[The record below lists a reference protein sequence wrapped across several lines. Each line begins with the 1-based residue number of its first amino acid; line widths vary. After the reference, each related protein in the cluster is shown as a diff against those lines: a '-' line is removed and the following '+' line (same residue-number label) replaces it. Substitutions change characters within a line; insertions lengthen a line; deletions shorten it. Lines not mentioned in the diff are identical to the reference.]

1 MLAVFC
7 SGCRSG
13 APKPPKYQQKEVTA
27 HREAS
32 ELDRAA
38 AVMPEVSTIAE
49 SAAGEVAPASHLEE
63 AVDLQLLPEPLVLP
77 MTEAELLLTP
87 SQLELT
93 EVLISVQRSYPK
105 VLNAMLER
113 QIADGKQTSAA
124 GEFDLQ
130 VKGFGIA
137 APMGYYKTYRNGVS
151 LEQPLYSGGYAYGGY
166 KIGDGNFEPWYGERE
181 TNEGGEFALG
191 FGTPLLKGRAIDKRR
206 EALLISDVARQ
217 AVEPAIQAQVLEVVR
232 LASINYWY
240 WVASGQ
246 AVDAQRAL
254 LELAQKR
261 VNQIE
266 ERVKAG
272 DLPQI
277 VRLNNDQLIAAREAK
292 VIQAER
298 KLQQA
303 AIKLSLYLR
312 SGDGE
317 PIIPAESQLPRSF
330 PASSLPDD
338 EKLASDI
345 AQAVAASPELRELNM
360 QTRQLRIE
368 LAQAEN
374 MLLPKLDANILA
386 KKDVGAAASPKGDK
400 TPFQLEAG
408 LYGEIPLQR
417 REARGKIES
426 VQGKLMQTEIKR
438 QFAVNQVTAAVQD
451 AVSALQ
457 ASAQRINRANTNV
470 RLAAQTLDLGREQF
484 NAGDIDL
491 ISLNI
496 YEQSTTDARFL
507 LIEAQAD
514 YFAAMAD
521 YRAALSLT
529 PLGSS
534 G

>member
-1 MLAVFC
+1 MLI
-7 SGCRSG
+7 
-13 APKPPKYQQKEVTA
+13 E
-27 HREAS
+27 
-32 ELDRAA
+32 DRNKAD
-38 AVMPEVSTIAE
+38 MSEVSSTLE
-49 SAAGEVAPASHLEE
+49 SHAGEIAPASHLQEMEE
-63 AVDLQLLPEPLVLP
+63 LQLLPEPLVLP
-77 MTEAELLLTP
+77 MAEAELLLAP
-87 SQLELT
+87 AQLELQ
-93 EVLISVQRSYPK
+93 EVLHSVQMSYPK
-105 VLNAMLER
+105 VLSAILER
-113 QIADGKQTSAA
+113 QIADGKQASAA
-124 GEFDLQ
+124 GEFDLK

-137 APMGYYKTYRNGVS
+137 APMGYYKTYRNGIS
-151 LEQPLYSGGYAYGGY
+151 LEQPLYGGGYAYGGY
-166 KIGDGNFEPWYGERE
+166 KIGDGNFEPWYGERA

-191 FGTPLLKGRAIDKRR
+191 LGTPLLQGRTIDKRR
-206 EALLISDVARQ
+206 EALLKSTVARQ

-240 WVASGQ
+240 WVAAGQ

-254 LELAQKR
+254 LELAQHR

-277 VRLNNDQLIAAREAK
+277 VRINNDQLIASREAK
-292 VIQAER
+292 VIQSER

-312 SGDGE
+312 RDDGE
-317 PIIPAESQLPRSF
+317 PIIPAESQLPRLF
-330 PASSLPDD
+330 PASSLPDSN
-338 EKLASDI
+338 ELASDI

-360 QTRQLRIE
+360 QAQQLRIE
-368 LAQAEN
+368 LARAEN
-374 MLLPKLDANILA
+374 MLLPQLDASILA

-417 REARGKIES
+417 RKARGMIES
-426 VQGKLMQTEIKR
+426 VQGKLTQNEIKR
-438 QFAVNQVTAAVQD
+438 QFAVNRVTAAVQD

-457 ASAQRINRANTNV
+457 ASAERIKRANTNL

-496 YEQSTTDARFL
+496 YEQSATDARFL

-521 YRAALSLT
+521 YRAALSIA
-529 PLGSS
+529 PPGSRR
-534 G
+534 